1 MGASFLNLVA
11 TKVTVKGEEQKFVSL
26 HLRQGF
32 NRHHTFTVVVNYL
45 SPNNTFQQTP
55 EKFIGYIGETAS
67 ISFVHRQTGE
77 SYDFEGIITQVEM
90 VGSMGET
97 GGVAIHGT
105 SPTILYE
112 NNRTLD
118 SWMDQS
124 LSTIIKEATQEYGKV
139 NLVSNPKYAT
149 PIPYMAQ
156 YNESVFDFMNRLSA
170 LYGEWFYYDGTK
182 VYFGKPDRDNT
193 EKIVYD
199 MDLEEV
205 RLVANLVPGKSARY
219 DYVAQENKQH
229 NADTPAKPDGMN
241 DLQSIAHSC
250 SEKAY
255 TAKTTSAADPH
266 VTDKAELDEQ
276 MRIVKN
282 ASGANLL
289 NIKGIGKTCRIRIGE
304 IIDVSFP
311 DRMKLPPLGK
321 FRIVGIE
328 HEVHRDGHYSNSF
341 VGVPDGTVHIP
352 VPDVKRPLALPE
364 LATVKEN
371 NDDKGQGRVKVAFD
385 WQKNGKTTN
394 WIRVQTP
401 NAGVSGAVPK
411 NRGWV
416 FVPEVGDQVMVSYEH
431 GNPDRPYVTGSVF
444 HSGSGK
450 GGDKDN
456 KVKSILTR
464 SGNAI
469 VFDDETGSIVITDQT
484 GKQLIILDGTDAI
497 TVMAKKSITLT
508 NEAESVIVMDDKSIG
523 LQADTIA
530 LEGRKS
536 VTLLS
541 GNECMVLSSEKSIIS
556 SSGTNIKQEAAKDY
570 DVAAKNG
577 TVNGVNLMI
586 EGKGNVTVSGGIVKF
601 NS

>member
-1 MGASFLNLVA
+1 MVA

-55 EKFIGYIGETAS
+55 EKFIDYIGETAS

-139 NLVSNPKYAT
+139 NLVSNPKYAA

-328 HEVHRDGHYSNSF
+328 HEVRRDGHYSNSF

-456 KVKSILTR
+456 KVKSIITR

-484 GKQLIILDGTDAI
+484 GKQLIMLDGTDAI

-508 NEAESVIVMDDKSIG
+508 NEAESVIIMDDKSIG

>member
-139 NLVSNPKYAT
+139 NLVSNPKYAA

-328 HEVHRDGHYSNSF
+328 HEVRRDGHYSNSF

-385 WQKNGKTTN
+385 WQKNGKATN

-456 KVKSILTR
+456 KVKSIITR

-484 GKQLIILDGTDAI
+484 GKQLIMLDGTDAI

>member
-1 MGASFLNLVA
+1 MGASFLNLVT

-139 NLVSNPKYAT
+139 NLVSNPKYAA

-328 HEVHRDGHYSNSF
+328 HEVRRDGHYSNSF
-341 VGVPDGTVHIP
+341 VGVPDSTVHIP
-352 VPDVKRPLALPE
+352 VPDAKRPLALPE

-456 KVKSILTR
+456 KVKSIITR

-497 TVMAKKSITLT
+497 TVMAKRSITLT

>member
-139 NLVSNPKYAT
+139 NLVSNPKYAA

-328 HEVHRDGHYSNSF
+328 HEVRRDGHYSNSF

-371 NDDKGQGRVKVAFD
+371 NDNKGQGRVKVAFD

-431 GNPDRPYVTGSVF
+431 GNPDCPYVTGSVF

-456 KVKSILTR
+456 KVKSIITR

-469 VFDDETGSIVITDQT
+469 IFDDETGSIVITDQT
-484 GKQLIILDGTDAI
+484 GKQLIMLDGTDAI
-497 TVMAKKSITLT
+497 TVMAKRSITLT

-556 SSGTNIKQEAAKDY
+556 SSGTNIKQEATKDY

>member
-1 MGASFLNLVA
+1 
-11 TKVTVKGEEQKFVSL
+11 
-26 HLRQGF
+26 
-32 NRHHTFTVVVNYL
+32 
-45 SPNNTFQQTP
+45 
-55 EKFIGYIGETAS
+55 
-67 ISFVHRQTGE
+67 
-77 SYDFEGIITQVEM
+77 
-90 VGSMGET
+90 MGET

-139 NLVSNPKYAT
+139 NLVSNPKYAA

-255 TAKTTSAADPH
+255 TAKSNLGCRPPY

-311 DRMKLPPLGK
+311 GQDETAS
-321 FRIVGIE
+321 FRQVPYCPGLSMRYAVTDITPIVLS
-328 HEVHRDGHYSNSF
+328 VCR
-341 VGVPDGTVHIP
+341 TVRYIFLFP
-352 VPDVKRPLALPE
+352 MRSRPLALPE
-364 LATVKEN
+364 LATVKE
-371 NDDKGQGRVKVAFD
+371 
-385 WQKNGKTTN
+385 TTTT
-394 WIRVQTP
+394 R
-401 NAGVSGAVPK
+401 
-411 NRGWV
+411 
-416 FVPEVGDQVMVSYEH
+416 
-431 GNPDRPYVTGSVF
+431 DR
-444 HSGSGK
+444 
-450 GGDKDN
+450 
-456 KVKSILTR
+456 
-464 SGNAI
+464 
-469 VFDDETGSIVITDQT
+469 
-484 GKQLIILDGTDAI
+484 
-497 TVMAKKSITLT
+497 
-508 NEAESVIVMDDKSIG
+508 
-523 LQADTIA
+523 
-530 LEGRKS
+530 
-536 VTLLS
+536 
-541 GNECMVLSSEKSIIS
+541 
-556 SSGTNIKQEAAKDY
+556 
-570 DVAAKNG
+570 DV
-577 TVNGVNLMI
+577 
-586 EGKGNVTVSGGIVKF
+586 
-601 NS
+601 

>member
-45 SPNNTFQQTP
+45 SPNNTFQQTL

-139 NLVSNPKYAT
+139 NLVSNPKYAA

-328 HEVHRDGHYSNSF
+328 HEVRRDGHYSNSF
-341 VGVPDGTVHIP
+341 VGVPDSTVHIP
-352 VPDVKRPLALPE
+352 VPDAKRPLALPE

-456 KVKSILTR
+456 KVKSIITR

-484 GKQLIILDGTDAI
+484 GKQLIMLDGTDAI

-508 NEAESVIVMDDKSIG
+508 NEAESAIVMDDKSIG